1 MPKESF
7 EVFTKKVKKAN
18 KILDMILS
26 ELASQQDTFV
36 ELYGHPN
43 QLRVTTTVDVDGKED
58 VEYPEQLDNSKKV
71 VNKIQHI
78 PNQDTGVLIGDIR
91 KQLSEDI
98 FIEGVRKWIA
108 RKIFSDKRMKH
119 AAIGAGIGT
128 AAGLAVG
135 FTGAY
140 KSCKEKAEGDKEKLK
155 NCIQRILRIGKK
167 K

>member
-7 EVFTKKVKKAN
+7 EVFAKKVKKAN

-58 VEYPEQLDNSKKV
+58 VEYPQQLDNSDKET
-71 VNKIQHI
+71 NKIKHI
-78 PNQDTGVLIGDIR
+78 PNQDPSVLIGDIR
-91 KQLSEDI
+91 KQLSEYVID
-98 FIEGVRKWIA
+98 EGIRKWAA

-119 AAIGAGIGT
+119 AAIGAGIGA

-135 FTGAY
+135 FAGAY
-140 KSCKEKAEGDKEKLK
+140 KSCKEKAGDDKEELK
-155 NCIQRILRIGKK
+155 NCIQRLMKLKRKK
-167 K
+167 